1 MKTSIKFITICAIFF
16 ITNFA
21 QSYTQ
26 TYDYRSSGVIFP
38 NDTLPEPKNKI
49 GASYS
54 GISYYGL
61 TYQRNVG
68 KDIRLGVTSLIYLQ
82 DDNFSE
88 YLDYGIGLQV
98 QKILLKGY
106 EKNAYV
112 FFGAGIQQQT
122 EEFIQGDFNNTS
134 YKKTNDI
141 ITFGIGMGGSATLLE
156 NFTIDAELGYGYCNN
171 KSNDSRSDNF
181 NNSNS
186 TRRIGVTFGIGLY
199 FAF

>member
-68 KDIRLGVTSLIYLQ
+68 RDIRLGVTSLIYLEE
-82 DDNFSE
+82 DNSSQ

-106 EKNAYV
+106 EKNAYI
-112 FFGAGIQQQT
+112 FMGAGIQQQT
-122 EEFIQGDFNNTS
+122 ED
-134 YKKTNDI
+134 YKSNSSGSDKTDI
-141 ITFGIGMGGSATLLE
+141 FTFGIGMGGSATLLE
-156 NFTIDAELGYGYCNN
+156 NFTIDAELGYGYCNTRT
-171 KSNDSRSDNF
+171 NDYSGGW
-181 NNSNS
+181 NSYGP
-186 TRRIGVTFGIGLY
+186 RKRIGVTFGIGLY

>member
-16 ITNFA
+16 IPTFA

-68 KDIRLGVTSLIYLQ
+68 KDIRLGVTSLIYLEE
-82 DDNFSE
+82 DNSSQ

-106 EKNAYV
+106 EKNAYI
-112 FFGAGIQQQT
+112 FMGAGIQQQT
-122 EEFIQGDFNNTS
+122 ED
-134 YKKTNDI
+134 YKSNSSGNDKTDI
-141 ITFGIGMGGSATLLE
+141 FTFGIGMGGSATLLE
-156 NFTIDAELGYGYCNN
+156 NFTIDAELGYGYCNTRT
-171 KSNDSRSDNF
+171 NDYSGGW
-181 NNSNS
+181 NSYGP
-186 TRRIGVTFGIGLY
+186 RKRIGVTFGIGLY